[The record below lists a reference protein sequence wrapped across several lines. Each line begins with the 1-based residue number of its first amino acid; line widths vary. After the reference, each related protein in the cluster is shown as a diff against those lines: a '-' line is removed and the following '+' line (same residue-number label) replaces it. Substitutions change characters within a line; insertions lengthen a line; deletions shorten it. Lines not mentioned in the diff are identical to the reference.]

1 MFARFLVMSCLFAQS
16 ITAHAY
22 GDFPL
27 YTLKESSFSYWTALA
42 VLALVLVTR
51 RLRFDAEE
59 GC

>member
-1 MFARFLVMSCLFAQS
+1 MFARFLVMSCLISGS

-22 GDFPL
+22 GNFPL
-27 YTLKESSFSYWTALA
+27 YTLEESSFGFWVILA
-42 VLALVLVTR
+42 VLAFVLVTR